1 MPSLLPASFCH
12 WGTCPSESRCDL
24 CHIPPITFHL
34 WLCSR
39 LPPQLGVF
47 WLLLD
52 PRFVL
57 EFLPASDQSRVEWR
71 GNAEERKNET
81 TLVFGNG
88 IGVVTSPATHTVR
101 ISQSINMIH
110 GGYMV
115 LYCQLCNLVVCQLN
129 RCLSSLVC
137 FCEQWFGRA
146 SLKSRPGLGTHASVS
161 WRECGICSSETRI

>member
-1 MPSLLPASFCH
+1 MQRRGKTRRLLSLAMGL
-12 WGTCPSESRCDL
+12 G
-24 CHIPPITFHL
+24 
-34 WLCSR
+34 WLR
-39 LPPQLGVF
+39 
-47 WLLLD
+47 
-52 PRFVL
+52 PRPL
-57 EFLPASDQSRVEWR
+57 
-71 GNAEERKNET
+71 
-81 TLVFGNG
+81 
-88 IGVVTSPATHTVR
+88 TVQ

-161 WRECGICSSETRI
+161 WRECGICSSETRIWIPALLLLNSDPVCCFILCASLSSSVPPTRQKCDQNDVDIRSKSCFSPCLTY